1 MKKIVVLGAGYAGL
15 KTVVALQKKVKGTAQ
30 ITLVDQNDYHYEA
43 TDLHEVASGNLP
55 ASKISYPIKDVLDPT
70 VTTFIQD
77 RVTKVDPATKTV
89 ELDHHEPLKYD
100 YCVMALGFVS
110 ENFGIKG
117 ATANSLPMASVD
129 EANAIHEHL
138 VATMKNYRQ
147 SQDANDLKIII
158 CGAGFTGIELAGALH
173 DAKRRLAGVA
183 GVKSDDIQIT
193 LIDASSRLLP
203 MFNDKLA
210 NYGVALLQK
219 LQIKIIKD
227 AFINEIQPG
236 KVLYKKKDDAEGT
249 PLHEV
254 DANTIIWTTGVSGS
268 PVVGE
273 SGLPERRGRVM
284 DTDHLTAPDD
294 DDLYMI
300 GDVAAVMPPDG
311 KRPYPTTAQISLS
324 MANYVAKDLAAR
336 LNGGNRPGAYT
347 YKSLGT
353 VASVGNTRAFGVA
366 MGGHYH
372 GYPASFIKKM
382 IMNKSL
388 LETGGVKELMA
399 KGRFDLYH

>member
-15 KTVVALQKKVKGTAQ
+15 KTVVALQKKIKGVAD

-55 ASKISYPIKDVLDPT
+55 ASKITYPIKDVLDPA
-70 VTTFIQD
+70 VTTFVQD
-77 RVTKVDPATKTV
+77 RVIKLNAADKTV
-89 ELDHHEPLKYD
+89 ELANHAPLNYD

-117 ATANSLPMASVD
+117 ATANSLPMANVD
-129 EANAIHEHL
+129 EAKAIHEHL
-138 VATMKNYRQ
+138 VTVMKHYRQ
-147 SQDANDLKIII
+147 SQDVNDLKIII
-158 CGAGFTGIELAGALH
+158 CGAGFTGIELAGALD
-173 DAKRRLAGVA
+173 DAKKRLAGIA
-183 GVKSDDIQIT
+183 GVNADDIQIT
-193 LIDASSRLLP
+193 LIDASNRLLP
-203 MFNDKLA
+203 MFDEKLA
-210 NYGVALLQK
+210 NYGVNLLNK
-219 LQIKIIKD
+219 LHIQIIKG
-227 AFINEIQPG
+227 ALINEIQPG
-236 KVLYKKKDDAEGT
+236 KVLYKKQGEADDAA
-249 PLHEV
+249 LHEES
-254 DANTIIWTTGVSGS
+254 ANTIIWTTGVSGS

-273 SGLPERRGRVM
+273 SGLPQRRGRVM
-284 DTDHLTAPDD
+284 DTEHLTAPDD
-294 DDLYMI
+294 DQLYMV

-324 MANYVAKDLAAR
+324 MANYVAKDLSAR
-336 LNGGNRPGAYT
+336 VKGGQRPRAYT

-366 MGGHYH
+366 MGGHYR

-388 LETGGVKELMA
+388 LETGGMKELMA

>member
-1 MKKIVVLGAGYAGL
+1 MKNIVVLGAGYAGL
-15 KTVVALQKKVKGTAQ
+15 KTVVALQKKVKGTAR

-43 TDLHEVASGNLP
+43 TDLHEVAAGNLP
-55 ASKISYPIKDVLDPT
+55 ASKISYPIKDVLDPA

-77 RVTKVDPATKTV
+77 RVVKVNAADKTV
-89 ELDHHEPLKYD
+89 ELAHHESLHYD

-117 ATANSLPMASVD
+117 ATANSLPMANVD
-129 EANAIHEHL
+129 EAKAIHEHL
-138 VATMKNYRQ
+138 VATMKHYRQ
-147 SQDANDLKIII
+147 SQDPNDLKIII

-173 DAKRRLAGVA
+173 DAKERLAKLAGVTA
-183 GVKSDDIQIT
+183 DDLQIT
-193 LIDASSRLLP
+193 LVDASTRLLP

-210 NYGVALLQK
+210 NYGVALLNK
-219 LQIKIIKD
+219 LQIRIVKE
-227 AFINEIQPG
+227 ALINEIQPG
-236 KVLYKKKDDAEGT
+236 KVLYKKQGEADDAA
-249 PLHEV
+249 LHEEA
-254 DANTIIWTTGVSGS
+254 ANTIIWTTGVSGS

-284 DTDHLTAPDD
+284 DTDHLTAPDH
-294 DDLYMI
+294 DDLYMV

-324 MANYVAKDLAAR
+324 MANYVAKDLIAR
-336 LNGGNRPGAYT
+336 LNGGNRPGNYT

-366 MGGHYH
+366 MGGHYR

-388 LETGGVKELMA
+388 LETGGMKELMA